1 MKSFFRLA
9 LRALILLVVALVSA
23 LTAMRFA
30 IHGREVAVPNFL
42 GKTPSEAHKL
52 ADDVGLQLTMD
63 RQYFSDSVPEGRVMS
78 QLPSPGAKV
87 RRGWQVSLAESLG
100 HQRVQIPNVV
110 GESERAASM
119 NIERRGLNIAS
130 VAQVALPGTAADD
143 VLAQSPSAN
152 ASGVAAPRIGLLVAT
167 EAPSPSFI
175 MPSFTGQTLA
185 NAAQLLQSVGMKVGA
200 VSVQTPPSEASAAPA
215 TPSTGS
221 DPKVALI
228 PPIQPA
234 AAATPSSIIVSQ
246 NPSAG
251 EKVAAGMSV
260 NFIVR

>member
-1 MKSFFRLA
+1 
-9 LRALILLVVALVSA
+9 
-23 LTAMRFA
+23 
-30 IHGREVAVPNFL
+30 
-42 GKTPSEAHKL
+42 
-52 ADDVGLQLTMD
+52 
-63 RQYFSDSVPEGRVMS
+63 
-78 QLPSPGAKV
+78 
-87 RRGWQVSLAESLG
+87 
-100 HQRVQIPNVV
+100 
-110 GESERAASM
+110 M

>member
-1 MKSFFRLA
+1 MKSFFRLV

-30 IHGREVAVPNFL
+30 IHGREVAVPNFI
-42 GKTPSEAHKL
+42 GKTPAEAHKL

-78 QLPSPGAKV
+78 QSPSAGAKV

-130 VAQVALPGTAADD
+130 VAEVALPGAPVDD
-143 VLAQSPSAN
+143 VLAQSPPAN
-152 ASGVAAPRIGLLVAT
+152 ASGVMAPRIGLLVAT
-167 EAPSPSFI
+167 EAPSPSFV
-175 MPSFTGQTLA
+175 MPSFAGQTLG
-185 NAAQLLQSVGMKVGA
+185 NAAQVLQSAGMKVGA
-200 VSVQTPPSEASAAPA
+200 VTAQLPPAAVPA
-215 TPSTGS
+215 TLPPGS

-234 AAATPSSIIVSQ
+234 PAATPSSIIVSQ
-246 NPSAG
+246 NPVPG
-251 EKVAAGMSV
+251 DKVAAGISV
-260 NFIVR
+260 NFVVR